1 MQDNE
6 HNAVVYQGS
15 DGIYR
20 KVWIVLEVPYHVAYM
35 QKVWKGK
42 QPVKEVLRSRHPLKL
57 LWDGCLTTLPRI
69 IEEQTPLKRDVETFV
84 YSLVVEA
91 KATGS
96 IFALNLKQQSF
107 TALEM
112 AALMKRVEDG
122 GLLARYDGMVK
133 YFKCKKSDGPVFT
146 FSAPCLPFATI
157 RDEFFD
163 YLEKSL
169 VQFNLMTHKV
179 PSVLQRKKR

>member
-1 MQDNE
+1 MQENE

-20 KVWIVLEVPYHVAYM
+20 KVWIVREVPYHVAYM

-69 IEEQTPLKRDVETFV
+69 IEEQSVTKAMAEKMV
-84 YSLVVEA
+84 YSLVVES

-96 IFALNLKQQSF
+96 IFALNLKKQ
-107 TALEM
+107 ALTGADIASLLKATQDEVPRYYD
-112 AALMKRVEDG
+112 LHKYYLGKRQ
-122 GLLARYDGMVK
+122 
-133 YFKCKKSDGPVFT
+133 DGPVLT
-146 FSAPCLPFATI
+146 FSEPCLPYATI
-157 RDEFFD
+157 RDELFD

-169 VQFNLMTHKV
+169 IQFNLMRHHNT
-179 PSVLQRKKR
+179 SVLQKRKR